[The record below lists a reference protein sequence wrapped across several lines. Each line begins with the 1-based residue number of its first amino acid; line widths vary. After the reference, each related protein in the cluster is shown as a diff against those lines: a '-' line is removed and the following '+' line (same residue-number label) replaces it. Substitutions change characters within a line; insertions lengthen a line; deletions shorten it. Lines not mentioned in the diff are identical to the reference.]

1 MISRT
6 AQVIG
11 FIIVLVIILGFPPGG
26 MFTVTHVQGGESSLG
41 PGSISRSTV
50 RGSQGDRVVFSYEA
64 DFTMVECALIEL
76 GEREVDDFT
85 RDTDLH
91 EVWCFYYQVK
101 MHDEVEL
108 TMTEDYELLLFVRN
122 FGNISQEFRYEW
134 YSRNASL
141 DLLSYAIMRL
151 AIATPVVLCGI
162 SVLFC
167 KKRHEQLLRAQRPE
181 EWDYH
186 DD

>member
-1 MISRT
+1 MTSRT

-26 MFTVTHVQGGESSLG
+26 ILTGSRVKEGGASLG
-41 PGSISRSTV
+41 PGSISRWTI
-50 RGSQGDRVVFSYEA
+50 RGSQGDMVVFSYET
-64 DFTMVECALIEL
+64 DFTIVECALIEL
-76 GEREVDDFT
+76 GERDVDDFT

-91 EVWCFYYQVK
+91 EIGCFYYQVM

-108 TMTEDYELLLFVRN
+108 RMAQDYELLLFVRN

-134 YSRNASL
+134 FSRNPSL
-141 DLLSYAIMRL
+141 DLQTYAIMRV
-151 AIATPVVLCGI
+151 AIAFPVVLCGI
-162 SVLFC
+162 SVLLC

-181 EWDYH
+181 NWDES
-186 DD
+186 